1 MEQPQ
6 LQFVCELTVQVGTPQ
21 LVGDTGDGTRR
32 IIPLLGGT
40 FTGPGLQG
48 VILPGGADW
57 KLLKKDGIADIDAR
71 YSLLTNDGTLIYISN
86 KGIRVAPEEVLTK
99 LANGEEVNPGTYYF
113 KTIPTFETAKGKYDW
128 LMRSLFIANGIRNPA
143 NVVIQVWKVC

>member
-1 MEQPQ
+1 MPAI
-6 LQFVCELTVQVGTPQ
+6 VCWTKRWYPSS
-21 LVGDTGDGTRR
+21 
-32 IIPLLGGT
+32 T
-40 FTGPGLQG
+40 FPTK
-48 VILPGGADW
+48 AY
-57 KLLKKDGIADIDAR
+57 ACC
-71 YSLLTNDGTLIYISN
+71 
-86 KGIRVAPEEVLTK
+86 PEEVLTK